1 MLFWAFWKILSFAH
15 SSIQFL
21 SVEWIC
27 PFPIY
32 NRILHWEHVLNVILS
47 KILTSNLYT
56 HRLVSSFFFFPLKCR
71 LKIFVPIA
79 FLAFTISVPVN
90 WTNNTLEHS
99 TLTYSDLDKLSIS
112 NIPTGSCR
120 YTRLITFVL
129 LSFCF
134 ISTFFFS
141 KKRN

>member
-1 MLFWAFWKILSFAH
+1 
-15 SSIQFL
+15 
-21 SVEWIC
+21 
-27 PFPIY
+27 
-32 NRILHWEHVLNVILS
+32 
-47 KILTSNLYT
+47 
-56 HRLVSSFFFFPLKCR
+56 
-71 LKIFVPIA
+71 
-79 FLAFTISVPVN
+79 VPVN

-120 YTRLITFVL
+120 YTRLVTFVL

-134 ISTFFFS
+134 ISNFFFS